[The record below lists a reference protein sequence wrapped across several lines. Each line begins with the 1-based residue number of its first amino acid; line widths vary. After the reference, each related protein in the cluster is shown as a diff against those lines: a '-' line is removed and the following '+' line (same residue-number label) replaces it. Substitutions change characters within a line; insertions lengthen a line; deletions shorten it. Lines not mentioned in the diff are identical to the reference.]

1 MKTST
6 SIKAGSLRR
15 NHNEKIVRSEN
26 VTKNDADRKD
36 NQESRRR
43 DGYGIKVMS
52 IRTGIKAGWISRNYK

>member
-15 NHNEKIVRSEN
+15 NHNEKIARTEKV
-26 VTKNDADRKD
+26 KNNDR
-36 NQESRRR
+36 QQSSRNA
-43 DGYGIKVMS
+43 GYGITVMN